1 MTTAFPR
8 SLGLGAGRPAGRG
21 VGGVAGRLGIGDIGR
36 RPTPA
41 GRAPAPTACG
51 ERGSGDPPAT
61 ACGLVGW
68 GLVGCGPIARGGAIG
83 RTWRGARVGSALAG
97 LAALAAAAVAAA
109 GEGGAGVATAPR
121 TGVAGATGAIG
132 RTEPPARWVTVV
144 VRSGAAGAA
153 AAAGGA
159 GRAGAAA
166 ST

>member
-21 VGGVAGRLGIGDIGR
+21 VGAGAGRLGIGDIGR

-41 GRAPAPTACG
+41 GRTPAPTACG
-51 ERGSGDPPAT
+51 ERGSAPPAT

-83 RTWRGARVGSALAG
+83 RTWRAARVGSALAMAG

-109 GEGGAGVATAPR
+109 GGGGAGVA
-121 TGVAGATGAIG
+121 
-132 RTEPPARWVTVV
+132 
-144 VRSGAAGAA
+144 
-153 AAAGGA
+153 
-159 GRAGAAA
+159 
-166 ST
+166 

>member
-8 SLGLGAGRPAGRG
+8 SFGLGAGRPAGRG
-21 VGGVAGRLGIGDIGR
+21 VGAGAGRLGIGDIGR

-51 ERGSGDPPAT
+51 ERGSGPPPAT

-83 RTWRGARVGSALAG
+83 RTWRGARVGNGRATLG
-97 LAALAAAAVAAA
+97 LAVLA
-109 GEGGAGVATAPR
+109 T
-121 TGVAGATGAIG
+121 
-132 RTEPPARWVTVV
+132 
-144 VRSGAAGAA
+144 A

-159 GRAGAAA
+159 GEAGGATA
-166 ST
+166 